1 MSLSKASLPLALFLA
16 TFLIGCG
23 STKSYKVEVA
33 NRTAQPV
40 TLWLTKDGPPRE
52 EGWLAPEDLTTV
64 KSDRELQY
72 DFLVVD
78 PTRTGY
84 TDTVKGQFPGG
95 THAVLR
101 VYPGTP
107 NYFDMAKMPPE
118 SRVEQVLKPG
128 GNKFTLTES
137 DGRLSLQR
145 R

>member
-1 MSLSKASLPLALFLA
+1 MSHMKCSIVACLFA

-23 STKSYKVEVA
+23 STKSFQVEVT
-33 NRTAQPV
+33 NSTSQPV

-52 EGWLAPEDLTTV
+52 EGWLAPEDLASIR
-64 KSDRELQY
+64 SDRQLQY

-84 TDTVKGQFPGG
+84 TDPVKGQFPGG

-107 NYFDMAKMPPE
+107 NYFDMAKIPPE
-118 SRVEQVLKPG
+118 SRAEHVLKPG
-128 GNKFTLTES
+128 GNKFTLTE
-137 DGRLSLQR
+137 DAGRLTLR
-145 R
+145 RR